1 MLWFVSHTF
10 YREKNQISHFIFIKM
25 CQCELSCWNLTCYE
39 IYFNSAESFS
49 IRQKIC
55 KSSLCKIEFCSIQN
69 GGYEVKVKFT
79 LNMENLTVSS
89 RQQNQEEENID
100 RLIISWIS
108 NISEKE
114 VLNMSSRWIGTKDFL
129 TQRMTDLKKVGES
142 SLTIE
147 PVEEMKV

>member
-1 MLWFVSHTF
+1 
-10 YREKNQISHFIFIKM
+10 
-25 CQCELSCWNLTCYE
+25 
-39 IYFNSAESFS
+39 
-49 IRQKIC
+49 
-55 KSSLCKIEFCSIQN
+55 
-69 GGYEVKVKFT
+69 
-79 LNMENLTVSS
+79 MENLTVSS

-108 NISEKE
+108 DISEKE

>member
-1 MLWFVSHTF
+1 
-10 YREKNQISHFIFIKM
+10 
-25 CQCELSCWNLTCYE
+25 
-39 IYFNSAESFS
+39 
-49 IRQKIC
+49 
-55 KSSLCKIEFCSIQN
+55 
-69 GGYEVKVKFT
+69 
-79 LNMENLTVSS
+79 MENLTVSS

-108 NISEKE
+108 DISEEE
-114 VLNMSSRWIGTKDFL
+114 VLNMSGRWIGTKDFL

>member
-1 MLWFVSHTF
+1 
-10 YREKNQISHFIFIKM
+10 
-25 CQCELSCWNLTCYE
+25 
-39 IYFNSAESFS
+39 
-49 IRQKIC
+49 
-55 KSSLCKIEFCSIQN
+55 
-69 GGYEVKVKFT
+69 
-79 LNMENLTVSS
+79 MENLTVSS